1 MTPDKDEGVN
11 STAFSD
17 KLSNGNSDQTIDTKV
32 HVIQRT
38 SSFSS
43 FVTVDSPAQEE
54 AKLEGAGKE
63 VRRWRNDRIRGHKMV
78 SSTRITRSKLHV
90 LGEN

>member
-43 FVTVDSPAQEE
+43 FVTVDSPAKEE

-63 VRRWRNDRIRGHKMV
+63 CADGGMTEYVVTRWYRHQNY
-78 SSTRITRSKLHV
+78 S
-90 LGEN
+90 